1 MLRLFV
7 LRPVFE
13 IPLNCSREIAI
24 QRLANVCSEFAQP
37 KLFLMHG
44 EYGELH
50 LPVESHRLWSPH
62 LSFYVSQEHAESIL
76 RCRFAPRLEIWTF
89 IWVLYLAMAFTA
101 FFSLVMEFSI
111 RAIGDA
117 AWWHWIGIA
126 AIISIVLIYLTAN
139 VGQQLSSDQMDILR
153 HQLDD
158 HLAKAELLASS
169 TSVEE

>member
-13 IPLNCSREIAI
+13 IPLNCSRELAI
-24 QRLANVCSEFAQP
+24 QRMATVCSEFAQS

-62 LSFYVSQEHAESIL
+62 LSFYVSQEDSGSIL

-101 FFSLVMEFSI
+101 FFSLFMEFSI

-139 VGQQLSSDQMDILR
+139 VGQQLSSDQMDLLR
-153 HQLDD
+153 HQLEG
-158 HLAKAELLASS
+158 HLAKAGLLESS
-169 TSVEE
+169 AGLNE